1 MDLPWTDAWQA
12 VLSKWVP
19 LDLIGRLLAAVIAGG
34 VVGWEREKQDK
45 PAGLRTHMLVALG
58 AATFMVAA
66 EQMALD
72 GAAAGDQV
80 RLDPLR
86 VLAAVIGGVGFLG
99 AGTII
104 QSRGT
109 VRGITTAASLWIC
122 ASLGATC
129 GIAHYRLA
137 IVAGLFSL
145 LVLWTFGRLERGL
158 FETKGDE
165 PSGR

>member
-1 MDLPWTDAWQA
+1 MDLPWIDTWQA
-12 VLSKWVP
+12 MTLKWVP
-19 LDLIGRLLAAVIAGG
+19 LEWVGRLFAAVIAGG

-66 EQMALD
+66 EQMASD
-72 GAAAGDQV
+72 GVAAGDHV

-137 IVAGLFSL
+137 IVAGLFAL
-145 LVLWTFGRLERGL
+145 LVLWIFGRLERGF
-158 FETKGDE
+158 FEAKGDE
-165 PSGR
+165 PRER